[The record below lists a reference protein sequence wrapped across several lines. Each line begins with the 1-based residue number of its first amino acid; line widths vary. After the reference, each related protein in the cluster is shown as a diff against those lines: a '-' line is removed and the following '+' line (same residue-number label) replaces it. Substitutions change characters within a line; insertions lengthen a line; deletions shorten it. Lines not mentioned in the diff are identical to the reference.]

1 MQVLHV
7 DQEGGYI
14 DLSKR
19 TIQLDDIEEK
29 KVWFKKSSMVH
40 LIMKMTAVT
49 LNTTVA
55 DVYESFGWD
64 LYDAF
69 EHAFEGMKLALTEP
83 DMVFSKLKINETQRE
98 ALMKNINKKLAS
110 APVKMR
116 TTFNLQCYTYDGID
130 AIKESMIEAKK
141 QTSDDQFK
149 IDFKQYVYP

>member
-1 MQVLHV
+1 
-7 DQEGGYI
+7 
-14 DLSKR
+14 
-19 TIQLDDIEEK
+19 
-29 KVWFKKSSMVH
+29 MVH

-64 LYDAF
+64 LYDSF

-141 QTSDDQFK
+141 
-149 IDFKQYVYP
+149 